1 MYYRPDNLNE
11 AVTVLNGQ
19 KLKIAAGCTDL
30 FPATQKEFLGDDILD
45 ISDIKS
51 LKGIVIENQFRKI
64 GAMTTWSD
72 LERAHLPPCYEML
85 KQCSKQV
92 GSVQIQNSGTIGGNL
107 CNASPAADGVPCLL
121 SLNASI
127 ELSSAG
133 HARTLK
139 LENFIN
145 GSRDTEIK
153 DNEILTS
160 ILIPLKKEK
169 GVSAFTKLGARKYL
183 VISIAM
189 VACRLE
195 VENNIITDV
204 AITIGSCSAVAK
216 RLNTLEKILIGKSI
230 NSDLINEIYQFKY
243 NDFISPI
250 DDIRG
255 TGTYRNEAAKV
266 LVKKAFLE
274 CRNKFLK

>member
-1 MYYRPDNLNE
+1 MYYRPDNLEE
-11 AVTVLNGQ
+11 AIIALNSQ

-30 FPATQKEFLGDDILD
+30 FPATQREFLGDNILD
-45 ISDIKS
+45 ISGIKS
-51 LKGIVIENQFRKI
+51 IKGIAVENDFRRI

-72 LERAHLPPCYEML
+72 LERASLPPCYEML

-92 GSVQIQNSGTIGGNL
+92 GSIQIQNSGTIGGNL

-127 ELSSAG
+127 ELSSKS
-133 HARTLK
+133 HSRTLK

-160 ILIPLKKEK
+160 ILIPLKNEK
-169 GVSAFTKLGARKYL
+169 GFSAFAKLGARKYL

-216 RLNTLEKILIGKSI
+216 RLNSLETLLIGRSI
-230 NSDLINEIYQFKY
+230 NSDLVNEIYKFKFS
-243 NDFISPI
+243 DFISPI

-255 TGTYRNEAAKV
+255 TGSYRNEAAKV
-266 LVKKAFLE
+266 LVKKAFIE
-274 CRNKFLK
+274 CRDKFL